1 MQRIR
6 TTEAAQRVGDQIVL
20 QGWLHQF
27 RELGKVNFLIVRDG
41 WGTFQAF
48 VDEPETLE
56 LLRSIQVESVI
67 EVTGRVLAEPQAPGG
82 AELHETRVRAIVPI
96 TEPPPLELNKK
107 EMKASL
113 DVFLEHAPIGLRHPK
128 RRAILRLTAG
138 AIAGFRASLN
148 AEHFTEIQSPKIVG
162 TATEGGAN
170 VFEVNYFGQ
179 PAYLTQSPQFYKQLA
194 VGIFERVYE
203 VGPAFRAEPSATTRH
218 LAQYSSLD
226 VEFGFIED
234 HRSVMALLTRVLAG
248 ILGHLGSEYSSELSL
263 LKAEMPTVPEEI
275 PSIYFPEAQELLFS
289 KYKIDARGEPDLAPE
304 HERVLGQWAKEQYGS
319 DFLFVTGY
327 PLGKRPFYTHPNP
340 ADPRFSNS
348 FDLLFRGVELVT
360 GGQRLHRYEDYLA
373 ALEARG
379 MSAEPFMAYLEGF
392 KYGMPPHGGFAI
404 GLERLLMQLLG
415 LPNLRLAALFPRDLT
430 RVTP

>member
-1 MQRIR
+1 MQRFR
-6 TTEAAQRVGDQIVL
+6 TTEAAQHVGEQIVL

-48 VDEPETLE
+48 VDDPETLE
-56 LLRSIQVESVI
+56 VLRSMQVESVI
-67 EVTGRVLAEPQAPGG
+67 EVTGRVVAEPQAPGG
-82 AELHETRVRAIVPI
+82 AELHETRVRPIVAID
-96 TEPPPLELNKK
+96 EPPPLELNKK

-128 RRAILRLTAG
+128 RRAILRLAAG
-138 AIAGFRASLN
+138 AMAGFRASLN

-203 VGPAFRAEPSATTRH
+203 IGPAFRAEPSATTRH

-234 HRSVMALLTRVLAG
+234 HRDVMALLTRVLAG
-248 ILGHLGSEYSSELSL
+248 MLGLLESEYSNELSL
-263 LKAEMPTVPEEI
+263 LKAEMPKVPAEI
-275 PSIYFPEAQELLFS
+275 PSIYFPEAQELLFT

-304 HERVLGQWAKEQYGS
+304 HERLLGQWAKEQYGS

-327 PLGKRPFYTHPNP
+327 PLMKRPFYTHPNP

-360 GGQRLHRYEDYLA
+360 GGQRLHRYADYLA
-373 ALEARG
+373 ALQQRG
-379 MSAEPFMAYLEGF
+379 MSPEPFMAYLEGF

-404 GLERLLMQLLG
+404 GLERLLMQLLN
-415 LPNLRLAALFPRDLT
+415 LPNLRLAALFPRDLS

>member
-1 MQRIR
+1 MQRTR
-6 TTEAAQRVGDQIVL
+6 TTEAAQRVGDEIVL

-27 RELGKVNFLIVRDG
+27 RELGKVNFLILRDG
-41 WGTFQAF
+41 WGSFQAF

-56 LLRSIQVESVI
+56 LLRSLQVESVI
-67 EVTGRVLAEPQAPGG
+67 EVTGRVVAEPQAPGG

-96 TEPPPLELNKK
+96 NEPPPLELNKK

-128 RRAILRLTAG
+128 RRAILRLAAG
-138 AIAGFRASLN
+138 AVAGFRSSLN

-170 VFEVNYFGQ
+170 VFEVDYFGQ

-234 HRSVMALLTRVLAG
+234 HRSVMALLNRVLAG
-248 ILGHLGSEYSSELSL
+248 ILGHLESEYSSELSL
-263 LKAEMPTVPEEI
+263 LKAQMPTVPKEI
-275 PSIYFPEAQELLFS
+275 PSIYFPEAQELLFT

-319 DFLFVTGY
+319 EFLFVTGY
-327 PLGKRPFYTHPNP
+327 PLAKRPFYTHPNP
-340 ADPRFSNS
+340 TDPRFSNS

-360 GGQRLHRYEDYLA
+360 GGQRLHRYEEYLA
-373 ALEARG
+373 ALEGRG

>member
-48 VDEPETLE
+48 VDDPETLE
-56 LLRSIQVESVI
+56 LLRSMQVESVI

-234 HRSVMALLTRVLAG
+234 HRSVMAQLTRVLAG
-248 ILGHLGSEYSSELSL
+248 ILGHLESEYSSELSL
-263 LKAEMPTVPEEI
+263 LKAEMPAVPEEI
-275 PSIYFPEAQELLFS
+275 PSIYFPEAQELLFT